1 MRKIYFIFLILMFL
15 GSYGVF
21 AGGNRA
27 QANVK
32 PQTYELVLITD
43 FDNVDDNAFNHGS
56 WEGLVRYA
64 REKNISHKFYQP
76 TERSETACLA
86 AIDLAVQEGAKV
98 IVTPSYLF
106 EAPVF
111 IAQTRYPDVR
121 FILVDGVPRS
131 YDRSTYRTGNNTV
144 SILYS
149 EDQAGFLA
157 GYAVVMDGNRRLG
170 FIGGEAVPTVVRF
183 GYGFIQ
189 GIEYAATELG
199 LAPGSITVNYNYAG
213 SFMASQEIQRF
224 AASWYND
231 GVEVIFAC
239 GGAIGNSIITAAEQ
253 AGKKVIG
260 VDVDQSSES
269 PVVITSAMKGLQS
282 SVYSCISDYY
292 AGRFP
297 GGQTHVFSAINN
309 GVGLPMATSRF
320 RTFGKTDY
328 DIIYQRLVNGTIPRV
343 ETLDSE
349 GSPISFPVKIAEI
362 TEIR

>member
-1 MRKIYFIFLILMFL
+1 MRKINSIFLIAVLMF
-15 GSYGVF
+15 SAYGVF
-21 AGGNRA
+21 AGGNKEQR
-27 QANVK
+27 NV

-86 AIDLAVQEGAKV
+86 AIDVAVRDGAKV

-106 EAPVF
+106 EVPVF
-111 IAQTRYPDVR
+111 IAQSRYPDVR

-131 YDRSTYRTGNNTV
+131 QDNSTYRTGNNTV

-157 GYAVVMDGNRRLG
+157 GYAAVKDGNRRLG
-170 FIGGEAVPTVVRF
+170 FIGGEAIPTVIRF

-189 GIEYAATELG
+189 GIEYAAAELG
-199 LAPGSITVNYNYAG
+199 LAPGAVTVNYNYTG
-213 SFMASQEIQRF
+213 SFMASREIQEF

-239 GGAIGNSIITAAEQ
+239 GGAIGNSIIAAAEQ
-253 AGKKVIG
+253 TGKKVIG

-269 PVVITSAMKGLQS
+269 TVVITSAMKELQS

-297 GGQTHVFSAINN
+297 GGQTHVFSAVNN

-320 RTFGKTDY
+320 RTFSKTDY
-328 DIIYQRLVNGTIPRV
+328 DIVYQRLVNGTIPRI
-343 ETLDSE
+343 ESLDSK
-349 GSPISFPVKIAEI
+349 GSPMSFPVKIAEI
-362 TEIR
+362 TEIM